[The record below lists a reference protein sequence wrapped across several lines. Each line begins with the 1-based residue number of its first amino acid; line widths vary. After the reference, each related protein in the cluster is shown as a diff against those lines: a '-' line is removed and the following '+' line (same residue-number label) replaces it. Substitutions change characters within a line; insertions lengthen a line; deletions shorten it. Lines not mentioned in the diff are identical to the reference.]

1 MQKSKSLTMFVQTLD
16 KNKGFLLQF
25 TTFVGQALLKETG
38 TNYEK
43 NNDITDKNEII
54 DYTDHN
60 RLIDNEENDKT

>member
-1 MQKSKSLTMFVQTLD
+1 MFVQTLD